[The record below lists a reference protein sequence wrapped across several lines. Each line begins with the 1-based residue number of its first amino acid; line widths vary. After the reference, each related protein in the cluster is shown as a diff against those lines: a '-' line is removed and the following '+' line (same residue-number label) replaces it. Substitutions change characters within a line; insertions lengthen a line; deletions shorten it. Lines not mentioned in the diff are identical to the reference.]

1 MGKPTTETRR
11 HGEEP
16 IVFVYRFKVSLCSFV
31 SFVVQSWFFSVSP
44 WWMLVLNAY
53 KKKSAGGGGGC
64 GGGAV
69 AQFKNASNVWDGEAA
84 FADHEKCSNQIA
96 DHVVKKSVAADG
108 VNQFVAL
115 ALPLGMKDGADVVRF
130 RVRLKLGLVDFKC

>member
-1 MGKPTTETRR
+1 MSRCPGVPMSRLPDYPMTR
-11 HGEEP
+11 
-16 IVFVYRFKVSLCSFV
+16 
-31 SFVVQSWFFSVSP
+31 SVS
-44 WWMLVLNAY
+44 VLDADQ
-53 KKKSAGGGGGC
+53 KKSTGGGGGC

-115 ALPLGMKDGADVVRF
+115 ALPLGMKDGADVVRS
-130 RVRLKLGLVDFKC
+130 RV